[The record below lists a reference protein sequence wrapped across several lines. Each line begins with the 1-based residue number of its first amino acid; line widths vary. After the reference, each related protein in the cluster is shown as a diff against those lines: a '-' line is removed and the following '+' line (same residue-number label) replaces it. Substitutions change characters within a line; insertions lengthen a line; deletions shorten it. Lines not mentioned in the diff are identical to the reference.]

1 MKQYQQTAAVICIG
15 ALAVLALSVVGCKK
29 DSNPVESTVVPIT
42 TDIFP
47 LTVGHKITYTG
58 YLRPAGSDSD
68 QTTAG
73 TYTSSWTVV
82 SIDTATPL
90 GGTSNLV
97 IDSIT
102 SPVPSAS
109 LLYIQRTPPTG
120 DANFSFLQTVSYQGR
135 DTVAWLLTGDSQD
148 GVGSYWAA
156 LKDSVPGDTVHSLW
170 IVGHFVD
177 QESLSV
183 GGQMFYA
190 YRLAITAD
198 TLVNGIVPGAVDTP
212 VATYWFAP
220 GIGPVKIIIE
230 ATATKSGY
238 DWEFTG
244 KNF

>member
-1 MKQYQQTAAVICIG
+1 MKGFNLAAAWLCI
-15 ALAVLALSVVGCKK
+15 AVLAAFTLSVDGCKK
-29 DSNPVESTVVPIT
+29 ASNPAEPVIVPIT

-58 YLRPAGSDSD
+58 YLRQAGIDSD
-68 QTTAG
+68 VTTQ
-73 TYTSSWTVV
+73 TYTSTWTVV
-82 SIDTATPL
+82 SNDTATPL

-109 LLYIQRTPPTG
+109 LLYVLRDPPTG
-120 DANFSFLQTVSYQGR
+120 DANFSFMQTVSYLGK
-135 DTVAWLLTGDSQD
+135 DTLTWVLAGDSQD
-148 GVGSYWAA
+148 GVGTYWPAF
-156 LKDSVPGDTVHSLW
+156 KDSIQGDTVHSLW

-190 YRLAITAD
+190 YRLTISAD
-198 TLVNGIVPGAVDTP
+198 TIVGGVIPGTVDTP
-212 VATYWFAP
+212 LATYWFAP
-220 GIGPVKIIIE
+220 DIGPVKIIVD
-230 ATATKSGY
+230 ATETKSGY
-238 DWEFTG
+238 DWEFKG